1 MHFIK
6 VISDASGI
14 SEIAIQ
20 DYLKNVEQELKHE
33 KEEIK
38 VAGEAIA
45 KMHRKDSIERKLL
58 GIALWQKS
66 LKAPTMD
73 FEMIFNKLGEVSKK
87 YEDSTQD
94 LLFEAEIFYN
104 DNENL
109 EKSVKEMFLNLEE
122 ENINELLAKKIQE
135 LGREPDGER
144 GKQIL
149 QEINELTKK
158 KEEIKNNR
166 VKK

>member
-1 MHFIK
+1 M
-6 VISDASGI
+6 
-14 SEIAIQ
+14 
-20 DYLKNVEQELKHE
+20 Y
-33 KEEIK
+33 
-38 VAGEAIA
+38 
-45 KMHRKDSIERKLL
+45 RKDSIERKLL

-66 LKAPTMD
+66 LKVPTVD

-104 DNENL
+104 NNENL

-122 ENINELLAKKIQE
+122 EKINELLAQKIQD
-135 LGREPDGER
+135 LGREPNGER

-158 KEEIKNNR
+158 KEEIKNSR
-166 VKK
+166 IKK